1 MGGTFPWQISE
12 GVFLMARKTKDP
24 SHAELKTILQGM
36 LDRDE
41 DITARA
47 VTRCHSALKNA
58 SDITRSDERKTLLD
72 EAQAKQVELR
82 KWAGRVRSTGPAVAA
97 EKLQAAEARI
107 HELEADEEA
116 RIASHV
122 AMIQAVAELG
132 GTAKLLKFYGAFSSV
147 RDRLAKQG
155 ALPSSIAKDAT
166 PTPIRK

>member
-1 MGGTFPWQISE
+1 
-12 GVFLMARKTKDP
+12 MARKTKDP
-24 SHAELKTILQGM
+24 SHAELKAVLQGM

-47 VTRCHSALKNA
+47 VTRCHSVLKNA
-58 SDITRSDERKTLLD
+58 SDITRSEERKALLD

-82 KWAGRVRSTGPAVAA
+82 KWVGKVRSTGTTVAA
-97 EKLQAAEARI
+97 EKLQAAEERI
-107 HELEADEEA
+107 RELEANEEA

-132 GTAKLLKFYGAFSSV
+132 GTAKLLKFYGTFSTI

-155 ALPSSIAKDAT
+155 ALPSSMHVIR
-166 PTPIRK
+166 PITK